1 MEDKPILKTLYDSFR
16 SHEEPSAQA
25 LSDFNEFLVQAE
37 PLKVSRKSKKEMTN
51 FNATHYG
58 RSPGK
63 IAETYSNMIGLSK
76 NGNTK
81 LKVETGLISNKTIK
95 FKSKDAENP
104 EVQLGKYQ
112 EFIDMSHKALWDSEN
127 NYTIESIL
135 GGVFL
140 TAFTSLIYAA
150 YFFK

>member
-1 MEDKPILKTLYDSFR
+1 MEEIPILRTLYNSFH
-16 SHEEPSAQA
+16 SYEELSAQA

-37 PLKVSRKSKKEMTN
+37 PLKVSRKEKKEMTN
-51 FNATHYG
+51 FDAIHYG

-63 IAETYSNMIGLSK
+63 IIETYSNIVGLSK

-81 LKVETGLISNKTIK
+81 LKVETGLISSKTIK

-112 EFIDMSHKALWDSEN
+112 ELVDMSHKAIRDSEN
-127 NYTIESIL
+127 DYTFDFII
-135 GGVFL
+135 GVVYL
-140 TAFTSLIYAA
+140 TMVSSFFYAVIS
-150 YFFK
+150 